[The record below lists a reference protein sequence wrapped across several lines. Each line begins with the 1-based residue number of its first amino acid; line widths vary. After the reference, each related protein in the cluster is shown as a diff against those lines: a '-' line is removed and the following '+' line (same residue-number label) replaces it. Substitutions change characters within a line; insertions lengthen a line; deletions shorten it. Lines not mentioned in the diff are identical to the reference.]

1 MLCLLFRYHTIAPV
15 TSVCLSGDGNCLLV
29 GTLDSTVRLLDR
41 DKGHLLS
48 SYSGHQNVKYKLDS
62 RLSNTDAHVLS
73 GSEDGSI
80 HIWELVQV
88 GHFLFVCLFHFF
100 LSFFFFISF
109 FFFSFFFFLS
119 FFLFLF
125 FNFFLF
131 PGNSPFFI
139 PSHFF
144 LGANFEQAKTVKVLK
159 AHEKAVTALSYHP
172 KESLMISGSIDGKIK
187 IWKSP

>member
-100 LSFFFFISF
+100 L
-109 FFFSFFFFLS
+109 FFSFFFFLS
-119 FFLFLF
+119 FCFFFLF
-125 FNFFLF
+125 FFKF